1 MNKLLS
7 HAGATDIRFSREE
20 MGLQWSPISLMCHLC
35 LLTGPCQR
43 LSFNANTVEPLVLSS
58 EPSEILILSH
68 ITLGG
73 AGISLAAVGTASV
86 IGDAHVKRFEVVDL
100 GVREIERLSDG
111 EAEFSERMRAE
122 TGLALVLEVGGP
134 ATHVAAK

>member
-1 MNKLLS
+1 SIPAAPNMPM
-7 HAGATDIRFSREE
+7 HREPRATDVRFSRED

-35 LLTGPCQR
+35 LLTGPSQR
-43 LSFNANTVEPLVLSS
+43 LSFNANTVEPLVLST

-86 IGDAHVKRFEVVDL
+86 MGDAHVKRFEVVDL

-122 TGLALVLEVGGP
+122 T
-134 ATHVAAK
+134 